1 MSSLESENPYV
12 EPLTAHIID
21 GDKMGPGYPPHDG
34 NGLDAVIHALLYIRQ
49 STHFNAEQADRLQV
63 VQREAT
69 DLMGIAMRRESP
81 NLEIYL

>member
-34 NGLDAVIHALLYIRQ
+34 NGLDAVIHALLYIHQ
-49 STHFNAEQADRLQV
+49 SVYFTAERDGRFQFIR
-63 VQREAT
+63 REAT

>member
-1 MSSLESENPYV
+1 MSHIESENLYIK
-12 EPLTAHIID
+12 PLTAYITD
-21 GDKMGPGYPPHDG
+21 GVEMGPGYPPHDS